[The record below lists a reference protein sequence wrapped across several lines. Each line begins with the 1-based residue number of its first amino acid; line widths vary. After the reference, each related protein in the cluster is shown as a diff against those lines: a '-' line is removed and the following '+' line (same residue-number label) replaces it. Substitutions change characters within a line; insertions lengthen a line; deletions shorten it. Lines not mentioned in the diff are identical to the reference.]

1 LDQDFLTIIRY
12 PNLRDH
18 GITMSRGQISTM
30 VRDGRFP
37 APVELSSMVVGWR
50 LSDVKHWLANL
61 PLRSRQTRCHS
72 EETRAKM
79 RLAWERRRARRQG
92 GEAA

>member
-1 LDQDFLTIIRY
+1 LDQDFLTIVRF

-30 VRDGRFP
+30 VGQGRFP

-50 LSDVKHWLANL
+50 LSDLKHWLANL
-61 PLRSRQTRCHS
+61 PTRSRRTRGHT

-79 RLAWERRRARRQG
+79 RLAWERRRAPRS